1 MVLTDSTPEGD
12 VPAHQSQEAAGPRPE
27 IWFKRRIGLRIALRD
42 LWRGRELV
50 MTLAERDLRVR
61 YKQAILGFAWS
72 VFTPIML
79 MLAFALVFTKLAK
92 VETGG
97 VPYVLFSFMGLIP
110 WTFFS
115 NSINGGGMSLV
126 TNMQIVN
133 KIYCPR
139 EVFPVGTIVVAAF
152 DTAVS
157 VLVLGLLF
165 GIEGY
170 APKAETYYVPVFL
183 PALFACTLGLTLATS
198 VLLVYLRDLR
208 HVLPLLIQFALFATP
223 VAYGVNVIA
232 DSNTKKL
239 IYSALNPLV
248 PVIDGL
254 RRTVLVGTDP
264 DWGMLAVGTA
274 SAFVML
280 TFGYWLFKR
289 LEGGIADIA

>member
-1 MVLTDSTPEGD
+1 MLPQASPETA
-12 VPAHQSQEAAGPRPE
+12 VPTAKVARPTEPRPE
-27 IWFKRRIGLRIALRD
+27 TWFKRRIGLRIALRD

-61 YKQAILGFAWS
+61 YKQAVLGFAWS

-97 VPYVLFSFMGLIP
+97 APYVLFSFLGLIP

-115 NSINGGGMSLV
+115 NSLNGGGMSLV

-170 APKAETYYVPVFL
+170 APKAQSYYVPLFL
-183 PALFACTLGLTLATS
+183 PALLACTLGLTLATA

-223 VAYGVNVIA
+223 VAYGLNVVA

-254 RRTVLVGTDP
+254 RRTVLLGSDP
-264 DWGMLAVGTA
+264 DWSMLAVGTM

-280 TFGYWLFKR
+280 AFGYWLFKR